1 MQHMALHD
9 SLTQLPNRVM
19 LESKIELGIQRAE
32 LSEKKLA
39 VMFVDLD
46 DFKKINDR
54 FGHEVGDVL
63 LKKISSK
70 FSRMLKGQDIVA
82 RFGGDEFVFCFP
94 LLTSVEEAEAKVE
107 LIKSV
112 FNEQFLIH
120 GKAIST
126 SCSIGVAMYPSDANN
141 STALISKA
149 DIVLYKSKEKQK
161 GGSLFFDQSI
171 DDQVSYEFHLEEEL
185 RFALDRSEIFVC
197 YQPQIN
203 IQTGKLC
210 GVEALCR
217 WNNKKLGF
225 VSPVDF
231 IAAAE
236 EIGIIDSIGD
246 FVLQRACEDLL
257 AFMPNGKE
265 AAKVS
270 VNISPKQ
277 LIQPNFI
284 QRVMHIIEQTGIDV
298 SRVVLEITENILIS
312 ELDNVSPILQK
323 LQQLGFGISLDDFG
337 TGYSSLSYLNILPIT
352 EIKID
357 RTFINSL
364 FVNEQSET
372 LVKAIIAIGASCQM
386 TVVAEGVETK
396 EQFDKLKEYQCD
408 LVQGYYFDKPLS
420 IEDLRSRYRINP
432 S

>member
-1 MQHMALHD
+1 
-9 SLTQLPNRVM
+9 
-19 LESKIELGIQRAE
+19 
-32 LSEKKLA
+32 
-39 VMFVDLD
+39 
-46 DFKKINDR
+46 
-54 FGHEVGDVL
+54 
-63 LKKISSK
+63 
-70 FSRMLKGQDIVA
+70 
-82 RFGGDEFVFCFP
+82 
-94 LLTSVEEAEAKVE
+94 
-107 LIKSV
+107 
-112 FNEQFLIH
+112 
-120 GKAIST
+120 
-126 SCSIGVAMYPSDANN
+126 
-141 STALISKA
+141 
-149 DIVLYKSKEKQK
+149 
-161 GGSLFFDQSI
+161 
-171 DDQVSYEFHLEEEL
+171 
-185 RFALDRSEIFVC
+185 
-197 YQPQIN
+197 
-203 IQTGKLC
+203 
-210 GVEALCR
+210 
-217 WNNKKLGF
+217 
-225 VSPVDF
+225 
-231 IAAAE
+231 
-236 EIGIIDSIGD
+236 
-246 FVLQRACEDLL
+246 
-257 AFMPNGKE
+257 MPNGKE

-420 IEDLRSRYRINP
+420 IEDLRSRYRITP